1 MYKVA
6 FHDTDPY
13 KNVISFNG
21 PPGEL
26 SGVVY
31 GLRQLTLNSKT
42 RYFDEV
48 NQLFCEISWGK
59 NKSKKNGDFYDYLE
73 GEIVR
78 LNKYQS

>member
-1 MYKVA
+1 M
-6 FHDTDPY
+6 
-13 KNVISFNG
+13 
-21 PPGEL
+21 
-26 SGVVY
+26 Y

-78 LNKYQS
+78 LSKYQS

>member
-1 MYKVA
+1 VYKVA